1 MLIAALTL
9 YANPRSKQAIA
20 SAAAQV
26 LNSTSTIGM
35 KHAPRHDK
43 LVELKA
49 NESVTVMGYQSG
61 GYAIIGNDDLLPLVI
76 GYSDSK
82 F

>member
-1 MLIAALTL
+1 MNNKTYFFVIVMLYVALSANAA
-9 YANPRSKQAIA
+9 PRTKQAIA

-49 NESVTVMGYQSG
+49 N
-61 GYAIIGNDDLLPLVI
+61 
-76 GYSDSK
+76 
-82 F
+82 

>member
-1 MLIAALTL
+1 MLYVALSANAA
-9 YANPRSKQAIA
+9 PRTKQAIA

-49 NESVTVMGYQSG
+49 N
-61 GYAIIGNDDLLPLVI
+61 
-76 GYSDSK
+76 
-82 F
+82 